1 MLIRFFALS
10 ESDALDSWRL
20 LLARGVFVLG
30 MFCFGSLSF
39 APFFLKPRSC
49 GHGGFGNEMASETF
63 AFEGGKFC
71 GQQPS

>member
-1 MLIRFFALS
+1 MFIRFFSLS
-10 ESDALDSWRL
+10 ESNALDFWL
-20 LLARGVFVLG
+20 GPLACGVFVLG

-49 GHGGFGNEMASETF
+49 GCGGFGNEMASEI
-63 AFEGGKFC
+63 FEGGKFC